1 MSPIDASEEFERLMN
16 LIGRINYSWT
26 NTESVLIHLIAGL
39 AHTDT
44 ETALILFLTLNTTR
58 ARVDLVERLSK
69 MARTPAEQRDAI
81 LPLTRSV
88 VKLSALRNHYNH
100 SIYAFDQETG
110 AARTIKMRIADRK
123 TDIKVGQS
131 EDIDAHA
138 IAEIETAL
146 ETISSLNNGL
156 WEVIRRFNYPT

>member
-110 AARTIKMRIADRK
+110 AAAPSRCGSPTARPTSRSANRK
-123 TDIKVGQS
+123 TS
-131 EDIDAHA
+131 
-138 IAEIETAL
+138 TRMP
-146 ETISSLNNGL
+146 SPRSRPRSRPS
-156 WEVIRRFNYPT
+156 RRSTTGSGK